1 MPRGITQDQ
10 VNAAADAILGAGE
23 NPTVEKVRAQLGTG
37 SPNTV
42 TRMLDAWRGQLG
54 ERLRQLSA
62 LPELPTPV
70 GQAMMGLWQL
80 ATEHAS
86 QATAGR
92 FAEEHAALETAR
104 STLATERQDWTARLE
119 AAETERARTQAAKD
133 LAEHACTT
141 LDAQLQD
148 SHALRAD
155 LDQQRDRLQ
164 AQWEDIQAKSVERG
178 APVLLYEEPDLVIRV
193 VRDLFNEDF
202 RDLVIQGGDA
212 YDTADQ
218 KADVTKEIL
227 AAYPKSLAEA
237 RGELNP
243 DGTPNVPYVVRSCK
257 GSTCGYYQYLQG
269 TSMASP
275 HATGVVALIVSR
287 YGHSDRVHGGLT
299 LAPDAAR
306 AVLEGTATEH
316 ACPTPRTYTYTRQV
330 KQADGTYQ
338 TVTST
343 ATCEGP
349 KSHNGFYGH
358 GIIDALHAVSH

>member
-155 LDQQRDRLQ
+155 LAQQRDRLQ
-164 AQWEDIQAKSVERG
+164 AQCDQLAAELQGLRVQLAEEQQAAAAERARQETYVRNVEDRAHQEVDRLRQDVKQWQQRLESVERSHRG
-178 APVLLYEEPDLVIRV
+178 AE
-193 VRDLFNEDF
+193 
-202 RDLVIQGGDA
+202 
-212 YDTADQ
+212 TA
-218 KADVTKEIL
+218 L
-227 AAYPKSLAEA
+227 LAEQGSLRDQLRGSERELA
-237 RGELNP
+237 RYAGL
-243 DGTPNVPYVVRSCK
+243 
-257 GSTCGYYQYLQG
+257 
-269 TSMASP
+269 
-275 HATGVVALIVSR
+275 VAGLEKALSKQVKPKPKKLPAPGR
-287 YGHSDRVHGGLT
+287 AQHPGHSK
-299 LAPDAAR
+299 
-306 AVLEGTATEH
+306 H
-316 ACPTPRTYTYTRQV
+316 AS
-330 KQADGTYQ
+330 K
-338 TVTST
+338 
-343 ATCEGP
+343 
-349 KSHNGFYGH
+349 
-358 GIIDALHAVSH
+358 